1 MHSYYGCTNIT
12 NLPMHI
18 LCYLANSL
26 ESFEYVWI
34 QYWAKV
40 TFQHSSESVFN
51 CIYDN
56 IIEELQILLL
66 TYYIENIPGKKEIWR
81 YVIIR
86 LTTFVDILF
95 IHTIQKTFPTESIF
109 VCKLCCKR
117 HYLMMVK
124 LKHLDTNI
132 LNTRLISRNGQCA
145 MIYRK
150 WRKLPWESYQQ
161 SWIQDVSLNIY

>member
-1 MHSYYGCTNIT
+1 MYFYVGIGTNPVQYY
-12 NLPMHI
+12 
-18 LCYLANSL
+18 
-26 ESFEYVWI
+26 
-34 QYWAKV
+34 K
-40 TFQHSSESVFN
+40 
-51 CIYDN
+51 
-56 IIEELQILLL
+56 
-66 TYYIENIPGKKEIWR
+66 NIPGKNEIWS

-86 LTTFVDILF
+86 LTFLDILF

-161 SWIQDVSLNIY
+161 SCIQDVSLNIYSAYVQITSWWYLKYNVTSNLFLFDRDIIWLL